1 MEKEALD
8 RNTKR
13 MIYEDLFE
21 QQEKIARERT
31 ANIKYFEPE
40 FRRLPLPKT
49 LISKVERIQKFIN

>member
-13 MIYEDLFE
+13 MIYEDLLE

-49 LISKVERIQKFIN
+49 LISKVERI